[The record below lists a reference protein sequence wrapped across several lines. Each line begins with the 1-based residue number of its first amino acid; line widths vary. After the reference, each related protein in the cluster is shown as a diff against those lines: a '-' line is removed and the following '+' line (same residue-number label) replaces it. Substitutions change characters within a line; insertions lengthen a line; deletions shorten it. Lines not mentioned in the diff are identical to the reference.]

1 MSVFNVQSEY
11 DEKEMEQVRQR
22 ALREHLD
29 MKPSKGELKM
39 AKSGKA
45 GGSSGILPEM
55 VLQVFAHTVWEE
67 RHVPQE
73 WADATLIPIPKKG
86 NLRDCNNWRGIALL
100 DVVGKV
106 VARERLQWLAEQ
118 VLPKSQ
124 CGFRKARSCLDMVF
138 TVRMLMEKT
147 ILYRTPSQGVPPLC
161 GFQEGV

>member
-29 MKPSKGELKM
+29 MKPSKGELKK

-45 GGSSGILPEM
+45 GGSSGIFPEM
-55 VLQVFAHTVWEE
+55 VKVACEEEQLLQVFAHTVWEE

-86 NLRDCNNWRGIALL
+86 NLSDCNNLRGIALL

-106 VARERLQWLAEQ
+106 VARERLQRLAEQ

-124 CGFRKARSCLDMVF
+124 CGF
-138 TVRMLMEKT
+138 VRCAAAWTWSSL
-147 ILYRTPSQGVPPLC
+147 SVS
-161 GFQEGV
+161 